1 LSFGGITTSVAP
13 GGFSFGGTTDTKTT
27 TPTAS
32 GFGFGGTTNASQT
45 DTSATTTTTTTTPST
60 PMTPGN
66 QPAPVAT
73 PMPPSATTT
82 AQPSTTTTPTTNTTT
97 TATAVREPTALDY
110 QTLTVE
116 QLLNKFQQ
124 ELERD
129 AVEYI
134 EEARRIA
141 EYDAILRDSQTN
153 LDQLTE
159 HTRRCILQQ
168 QEIEQTLSGV
178 SAMQQELDKTLGTIE
193 TNVDELFVAQSHLV
207 PQDADYQREEAYQTA
222 SEISKRLHAIT
233 DTLAQAQMQ
242 MDETQERTLT
252 GDVAKIVKIL
262 QQHQT
267 SLADLEDAGRRM
279 EYDISQ
285 INRVLAFQ
293 KY

>member
-1 LSFGGITTSVAP
+1 
-13 GGFSFGGTTDTKTT
+13 
-27 TPTAS
+27 
-32 GFGFGGTTNASQT
+32 
-45 DTSATTTTTTTTPST
+45 
-60 PMTPGN
+60 MTPGN

-73 PMPPSATTT
+73 PMPPSSTSTHTSTTT
-82 AQPSTTTTPTTNTTT
+82 APTTTT
-97 TATAVREPTALDY
+97 VIREPTALDY

-129 AVEYI
+129 AVEYT

-178 SAMQQELDKTLGTIE
+178 SAMQLELDKSLGTIE

-207 PQDADYQREEAYQTA
+207 PQDADYQREEAFQTA
-222 SEISKRLHAIT
+222 SEIAKRLHAIT
-233 DTLAQAQMQ
+233 DTLAQAQAQ
-242 MDETQERTLT
+242 MDETQERNLT

-285 INRVLAFQ
+285 INRVLAYQ